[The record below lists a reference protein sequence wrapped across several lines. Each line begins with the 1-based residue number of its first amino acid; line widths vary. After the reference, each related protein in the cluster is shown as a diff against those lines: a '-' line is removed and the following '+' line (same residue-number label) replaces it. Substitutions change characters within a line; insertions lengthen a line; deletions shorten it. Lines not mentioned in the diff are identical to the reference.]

1 MNRLTT
7 EDLINE
13 LPIDSQARVK
23 AEVQRLVAKWGGVRE
38 GAGRKPKEAGKVL
51 SFTKRLT
58 EKEVQFIDY
67 ARSHHLNYDDL
78 MQG

>member
-1 MNRLTT
+1 MTTNDELIARLPK
-7 EDLINE
+7 ER
-13 LPIDSQARVK
+13 QARIFAMV
-23 AEVQRLVAKWGGVRE
+23 EREIAKWGGVRE
-38 GAGRKPKEAGKVL
+38 GAGRKAKEPGKVL